1 MNVLFIRAVL
11 FPVSVYTTGN
21 AVSSISTNK
30 YINNLQSSLPLT
42 LTSLKLLLQQKVAA
56 SNSYIILVKPSV

>member
-11 FPVSVYTTGN
+11 FPVSVYTT
-21 AVSSISTNK
+21 VSSISTNK